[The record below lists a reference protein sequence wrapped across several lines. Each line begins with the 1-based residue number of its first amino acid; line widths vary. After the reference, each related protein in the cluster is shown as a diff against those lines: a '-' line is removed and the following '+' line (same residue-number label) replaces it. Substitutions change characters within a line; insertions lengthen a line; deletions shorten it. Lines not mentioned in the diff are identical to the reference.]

1 MATFSRILQ
10 GNLAGR
16 CEVSEATRKKNL
28 DRDLYFDDLS
38 RKDIVSGC
46 VQLQDNKISL
56 KQDQFQP
63 YPISGRKVR
72 AVTRKGTQ
80 ETTKN
85 QLQELIGFSFNQK
98 LRQIMI
104 SVLHDLLNQPRYK
117 WNSINKALIVIEALL
132 LHGSEE
138 FIHDILQEAIKLS
151 HLAGYYKYIDQ
162 KGQDLGAEIRMKAG
176 AIVKLLQNN
185 ELLTRKRLEVKV
197 LAWLKQSGEDH
208 GACNLQEYCTVYV
221 SDDES
226 CDSMDDAEEIYVE
239 FEQQKEEYLQSL
251 KSADFSNSEQDHS
264 CIYVMSDKQINQ
276 AKIQRELYY
285 REKFDGF

>member
-117 WNSINKALIVIEALL
+117 WNSINKAIILIEALL

-138 FIHDILQEAIKLS
+138 FIYDILSEAIKLS
-151 HLAGYYKYIDQ
+151 YLAGQYKYIDW
-162 KGQDLGAEIRMKAG
+162 KGKDLGAEIRMKAG
-176 AIVKLLQNN
+176 VVVKLLQNT

-197 LAWLKQSGEDH
+197 LAWLKQSEEH
-208 GACNLQEYCTVYV
+208 RGACNLQEYQTVYV
-221 SDDES
+221 SDD
-226 CDSMDDAEEIYVE
+226 DSSGSVDDTEEIFVE
-239 FEQQKEEYLQSL
+239 FDQQKEEYLQSET
-251 KSADFSNSEQDHS
+251 SADISNAEKDHS
-264 CIYVMSDKQINQ
+264 CMYVMRDKQVSQ
-276 AKIQRELYY
+276 ALIQRVLNC
-285 REKFDGF
+285 REKFDRF